1 MTLEFD
7 CRLVNTFFSDANLH
21 IGWHWDPAA
30 LARWTSMMPCS
41 SRLGL
46 RIALAAQDDLVQE
59 LVMVISRSSLS
70 FDKGNVGNVITLVAG
85 GRQLQEKFWIA
96 G

>member
-1 MTLEFD
+1 M
-7 CRLVNTFFSDANLH
+7 VNTFFPDANLH

-30 LARWTSMMPCS
+30 LARWTSMMPSS

-46 RIALAAQDDLVQE
+46 RIAQAAQDDLVQE

-70 FDKGNVGNVITLVAG
+70 FDKGNVGAVITLGLGAQAADGKVLD
-85 GRQLQEKFWIA
+85 RRIR
-96 G
+96 